1 MEKEGIFNNI
11 FCEALIPT
19 TDKNTAREGQT
30 SIPHEHRKKTQ
41 NISQLK
47 PAIHKKGNNITTKW
61 GSYHK
66 GNTGSIFKYQ
76 CNSP

>member
-30 SIPHEHRKKTQ
+30 SIPHELTCKNSKQIKQYRTRATV
-41 NISQLK
+41 I
-47 PAIHKKGNNITTKW
+47 TKW
-61 GSYHK
+61 S
-66 GNTGSIFKYQ
+66 FPR
-76 CNSP
+76 NSRLI